1 MCPADSGKSVLELFP
16 CSILTPWS
24 GKGEAGEVW
33 PNLPKLIPLYLAD
46 RLWTEPFR
54 EEVFQQNFMAEVR
67 RGASPL
73 SFVRGVAGS
82 CHQQCEVCQ
91 AGWDH

>member
-33 PNLPKLIPLYLAD
+33 PKLPKLIPLYLAD
-46 RLWTEPFR
+46 RLRTEPFR
-54 EEVFQQNFMAEVR
+54 EETFQQNFMAEVR
-67 RGASPL
+67 RGARQVASQECATTGAYSPTCSGPKL
-73 SFVRGVAGS
+73 
-82 CHQQCEVCQ
+82 CC
-91 AGWDH
+91 